1 MAHRRATE
9 KRGIYLMRMKHFG
22 IRAGIAMGA
31 LALGLSPILGVG
43 AGADGTT
50 ATTMVTVG
58 QGVNVSAL
66 PGAQAFDPTM
76 PNVPETVSF
85 ILDERNQSQLEQ
97 SVDQGINPDAFLSP
111 IQFAQEYGQTQSN
124 ISELESYL
132 GRFGISTQ
140 VYPGNVDVVANGTA
154 GEFNKALSNEQF
166 EYTVPGYPGTHGW
179 PSSPAQTVHAPST
192 APQLPSSI
200 ASFVLSIL
208 GLSNYAAFTSQAV
221 HTPAALSKPQTGN
234 SNSCIALSGL
244 ANDCNTPASFESN
257 YGLSSLES
265 PTAGRGQTL
274 AIVTLA
280 AVDPGA
286 PQYFWSNILHLPNV
300 GRTLTVND
308 VDNSATPPADATGT
322 GETDLD
328 VEQSGGIAPGANVIV
343 YQSGLSD
350 SNFIDDFFD
359 AAGQDIASSVST
371 SWGESE
377 IVVKQEV
384 AEGLETSTYEAA
396 FNEAFLELDAQGQS
410 VFVAAGDAGAY
421 DDNDE
426 LGSTELSVDTPANS
440 PYVTTGGGT
449 TLPWSGKVT
458 DSTTG
463 LSAFA
468 SNAQQRAWGWDYL
481 WPTFAKIGK
490 IPLAQAAE
498 MNVAGGGGGFSADQ
512 PTPSYQNGVSGTQ
525 SYTGVQYLTPT
536 TPENIGGGVIEPTA
550 WNFNPNPSL
559 VHGQGSGRALPDVS
573 ADADPLSG
581 YLLYE
586 PSFATIPAA
595 DGGPEPVLQ
604 GGWGGT
610 SFVGPQLNGS
620 TAVIDSALGHRVGFW
635 NPSIYSF
642 ATSNNSPFTTL
653 QTASTS
659 NDNDFYTGNPGAVF
673 NEATGLG
680 IPNLS
685 ALARDFGNS

>member
-1 MAHRRATE
+1 M
-9 KRGIYLMRMKHFG
+9 KMKHFG

-50 ATTMVTVG
+50 AVTMSAVG

-85 ILDERNQSQLEQ
+85 ILDERNVSQLEQ
-97 SVDQGINPDAFLSP
+97 SVDQGINPSAFLSVS
-111 IQFAQEYGQTQSN
+111 QFAQEYGQSQFN
-124 ISELESYL
+124 IFQLESYL

-154 GEFNKALSNEQF
+154 GEFNKALSNVQYQ
-166 EYTVPGYPGTHGW
+166 YTVPGYPGTHGW

-200 ASFVLSIL
+200 ASYVLSIL

-221 HTPAALSKPQTGN
+221 HTPSALSTPKSGN
-234 SNSCIALSGL
+234 SNSCVALSGL
-244 ANDCNTPASFESN
+244 PSACNLPANFESN

-265 PTAGRGQTL
+265 PSAGRGETL

-280 AVDPGA
+280 AVDPTG
-286 PQYFWSNILHLPNV
+286 PQYFWSNIMHLPNI
-300 GRTLTVND
+300 GRSLTVVD
-308 VDNSATPPADATGT
+308 VDNSASPPSDASGT

-343 YQSGLSD
+343 YQSGESD

-359 AAGQDIASSVST
+359 AASQNIASSVST

-384 AEGLETSTYEAA
+384 AEGLETTTYEAA
-396 FNEAFLELDAQGQS
+396 FNEAFLEMDAQGQS

-440 PYVTTGGGT
+440 PYVTTSGGT
-449 TLPWSGKVT
+449 TLPWSGTVT
-458 DSTTG
+458 DTATG
-463 LSAFA
+463 ISAQA

-481 WPTFAKIGK
+481 WPTFATIQQQT
-490 IPLAQAAE
+490 LTAAAE
-498 MNVAGGGGGFSADQ
+498 GAVAGGGGGFSNDQ
-512 PTPSYQNGVSGTQ
+512 ATPSYQYGVSGTQ

-536 TPENIGGGVIEPTA
+536 TPMDIGGGVIEPTA
-550 WNFNPNPSL
+550 WNFNPKPTL

-573 ADADPLSG
+573 ADADPFTG

-595 DGGPEPVLQ
+595 DGGPQPVLQ

-610 SFVGPQLNGS
+610 SFVGPQFNGS
-620 TAVIDSALGHRVGFW
+620 TAVIDSSLGHRVGFW

-642 ATSNNSPFTTL
+642 ATSRNSPFTAL

-673 NEATGLG
+673 NESTGLG

-685 ALARDFGNS
+685 ALARDFANS